1 MKTKKV
7 IIEIDE
13 DGDII
18 DHEGVCIGTIE
29 LYFVDSVF
37 DKLSEYE
44 PSATES
50 LLDFMSQNH
59 AELAKE
65 LHAEPIFKY
74 KKHEGKVMRDDPW
87 SSARVDELSAA
98 DVDKGYR
105 PSDNPGEFKVTG
117 KLSFDTDSIARLDEV
132 FEEAESFLEMSGIL
146 SPEIKDRANLD
157 TVIELSKQGFD
168 VDSIIALFDAEV
180 L

>member
-13 DGDII
+13 YDFII
-18 DHEGVCIGTIE
+18 DHDGGDVGKIDLYGVSAFE
-29 LYFVDSVF
+29 NLP
-37 DKLSEYE
+37 EYE
-44 PSATES
+44 PSIIGYS
-50 LLDFMSQNH
+50 LGLMSQNH

-74 KKHEGKVMRDDPW
+74 KKHEGKVIRDDPW
-87 SSARVDELSAA
+87 SSSRLDELSAA

-157 TVIELSKQGFD
+157 AVIELSKQGFD